1 MAKHFTLEDV
11 QAAVEDAITGGE
23 YSIPKIAASLHTSE
37 RTFYRRV
44 RELTG
49 VTPKAVISDIQMNRC
64 ARLLLEHPDKPLGKI
79 ALMCGFEEAS
89 GLSHAYQRPFA
100 CNILIC
106 LIYTR
111 DWQIFTCAFVGFGVN
126 FAV

>member
-44 RELTG
+44 KELTG
-49 VTPKAVISDIQMNRC
+49 NTQGGHLGHSDEPVCQAAVGTSRQATRQNRLNVRFRGGERSVPC
-64 ARLLLEHPDKPLGKI
+64 FP
-79 ALMCGFEEAS
+79 
-89 GLSHAYQRPFA
+89 
-100 CNILIC
+100 
-106 LIYTR
+106 
-111 DWQIFTCAFVGFGVN
+111 
-126 FAV
+126 

>member
-1 MAKHFTLEDV
+1 MAKQLTIDDV
-11 QAAVEDAITGGE
+11 RKATEEAITAGE
-23 YSIPKIAASLHTSE
+23 YSMPKIAASLHTSE
-37 RTFYRRV
+37 RTFYMRV

-89 GLSHAYQRPFA
+89 GLSHAFHRAFGCYPTVYRK
-100 CNILIC
+100 NGGVDIL
-106 LIYTR
+106 
-111 DWQIFTCAFVGFGVN
+111 QK
-126 FAV
+126 

>member
-64 ARLLLEHPDKPLGKI
+64 ARLLLGTSRQ
-79 ALMCGFEEAS
+79 A
-89 GLSHAYQRPFA
+89 
-100 CNILIC
+100 
-106 LIYTR
+106 TR
-111 DWQIFTCAFVGFGVN
+111 QNRLNVRFRGGERSVPCFP
-126 FAV
+126 

>member
-23 YSIPKIAASLHTSE
+23 YSIPKVAASLHTSE

-49 VTPKAVISDIQMNRC
+49 ATPKAVISDIQMKRC

-79 ALMCGFEEAS
+79 ALMCGFEEVS
-89 GLSHAYQRPFA
+89 GLSHAFHR
-100 CNILIC
+100 
-106 LIYTR
+106 
-111 DWQIFTCAFVGFGVN
+111 AFGCYPTVYRKNGGVDISQK
-126 FAV
+126 

>member
-44 RELTG
+44 KELTG

-64 ARLLLEHPDKPLGKI
+64 ARLLLEQ
-79 ALMCGFEEAS
+79 A
-89 GLSHAYQRPFA
+89 
-100 CNILIC
+100 
-106 LIYTR
+106 TR
-111 DWQIFTCAFVGFGVN
+111 QNRLNVRFRGGERSVPCFP
-126 FAV
+126 

>member
-44 RELTG
+44 WELTG

-89 GLSHAYQRPFA
+89 GLSHAFHRAFGCYPTVYRK
-100 CNILIC
+100 NGGVDIL
-106 LIYTR
+106 
-111 DWQIFTCAFVGFGVN
+111 QK
-126 FAV
+126 

>member
-49 VTPKAVISDIQMNRC
+49 GTTQGGHLGHSDETVCQTAVGTSRQATRQNRLNVRFRGGERSVPC
-64 ARLLLEHPDKPLGKI
+64 FP
-79 ALMCGFEEAS
+79 
-89 GLSHAYQRPFA
+89 
-100 CNILIC
+100 
-106 LIYTR
+106 
-111 DWQIFTCAFVGFGVN
+111 
-126 FAV
+126 